1 MEILPPPEVST
12 EPWTTKVQQY
22 DLPDYRG
29 VAPDAFTRKGKPW
42 SQDFA
47 NRPWFDQAGAS
58 RHIDTLVERKLISS
72 DEETLLR
79 QWINDGYFV
88 LKHAVEPSQ
97 FDLIDD
103 YVHDLDDVW
112 TTDQELPGLQISG
125 VYIDG
130 VKRGP
135 IHHAEV
141 LKWPMDVRLRL
152 RDQQTWRIHYYHPY
166 SRAGVELAKTR
177 RLLRL
182 TYLLLNNDP
191 VLLNLTTYK
200 YSSEVALHQDLWFYH
215 LHPANHLVGIWLA
228 CEDVHPDTGPL
239 AVYPGSQKVPMWPG
253 FPNYPQTSYRTCHP
267 SAHVGIENYLAENVA
282 GIERVI
288 LPIQKGDAIFLNG
301 LLVHDA
307 EKVKQRG
314 SHSRF
319 SIVFHYTIPGA
330 NKASEVEGPFNY

>member
-1 MEILPPPEVST
+1 MEILSPPEVST
-12 EPWTTKVQQY
+12 EQWTAKVPQY
-22 DLPDYRG
+22 ELPDYRG
-29 VAPDAFTRKGKPW
+29 EAPDAFTRRGKAW

-47 NRPWFDQAGAS
+47 LRPWFDQENALEKVDALVANGA
-58 RHIDTLVERKLISS
+58 ISA

-79 QWINDGYFV
+79 QWVIDGYFV
-88 LKHAVEPSQ
+88 LPHAVEPAQ
-97 FDLIDD
+97 FDLIDE
-103 YVHDLDDVW
+103 YVHDLDEVW
-112 TTDQELPGLQISG
+112 MTDRVMDGLQISG

-141 LKWPMDVRLRL
+141 LKWPVDVRLRL

-166 SRAGVELAKTR
+166 SPAGVGLAKTPR
-177 RLLRL
+177 ILRL
-182 TYLLLNNDP
+182 THLLLNNDP

-215 LHPANHLVGIWLA
+215 LHPANHIVGIWFA

-267 SAHVGIENYLAENVA
+267 SAHVGVENYLAEHVK
-282 GIERVI
+282 GVERVV
-288 LPIQKGDAIFLNG
+288 LPIKRGDAIFLNG

-307 EKVKQRG
+307 DKVKQRG
-314 SHSRF
+314 ARSRF

-330 NKASEVEGPFNY
+330 NKAGEVEGPFNY

>member
-1 MEILPPPEVST
+1 MEILTPPEVGT
-12 EPWTTKVQQY
+12 ERWTTKVRQY

-29 VAPDAFTRKGKPW
+29 VAPDAFVRRGKPW
-42 SQDFA
+42 DQDPML
-47 NRPWFDQAGAS
+47 RPWFDRRGAS
-58 RHIDTLVERKLISS
+58 SKVDALVAAGLVTA
-72 DEETLLR
+72 DEESLLR
-79 QWINDGYFV
+79 LWITDGYFV
-88 LKHAVEPSQ
+88 LPHAVEPSE
-97 FDLIDD
+97 FHVIDQ
-103 YVHDLDDVW
+103 YVHDLDAVW
-112 TTDQELPGLQISG
+112 TTDQVLDGLQISG

-166 SRAGVELAKTR
+166 SPAGLELAKSR
-177 RLLRL
+177 RILRL
-182 TYLLLNNDP
+182 THLLLDNQP
-191 VLLNLTTYK
+191 ELLNLTTYK

-215 LHPANHLVGIWLA
+215 LHPANHIVGIWFA
-228 CEDVHPDTGPL
+228 CEDVYPDTGPL
-239 AVYPGSQKVPMWPG
+239 AVYPGTQNVPMWPG

-267 SAHVGIENYLAENVA
+267 SAHAGIETYLAENVQ

-288 LPIQKGDAIFLNG
+288 LPIKKGDAIFLNG

-307 EKVKQRG
+307 EKVQQRG

-330 NKASEVEGPFNY
+330 NKAGEVEGPFNY